1 MELERTLAEKF
12 LFSESGKYR
21 PAVRV
26 SSIGISLGVSLILLS
41 LFVVRGFKQ
50 EVEKKLNNFVG
61 TIRISNPD
69 NNYDAYALPL
79 TIREDLLTELE
90 RTSQSTF
97 PEARVEAF
105 IDQMALVKVDSSFRA
120 VMMHGLSEGYDQA
133 FYEEYLVAGR
143 LPDLHKQGE
152 LLLSNKVAQFLG
164 LNVGDDFLAYYS
176 NGDRTKV
183 RKYHIVGLIETGFD
197 TFDHSLAL
205 TSLSDLQSVN
215 DWSKHQVGG
224 LTVTLK
230 SRSGASQLYDL
241 LFDLLA
247 DRSEKYGERYA
258 MFTVE
263 ELNYNYFGWLN
274 LLDAN
279 VLLILILMI
288 AVAAMTIVTG
298 VVVLI
303 LERVRAIATL
313 KALGQRN
320 RSLQKIFWIMASH
333 ILLRGILYANA
344 IALALAFLQ
353 RQFRVISLDSS
364 QYYMSYVPISIDW
377 WVLLVTNLAV
387 FIVVFLFVLLPTR
400 IIGGINPSRTLRFD

>member
-1 MELERTLAEKF
+1 
-12 LFSESGKYR
+12 
-21 PAVRV
+21 
-26 SSIGISLGVSLILLS
+26 
-41 LFVVRGFKQ
+41 
-50 EVEKKLNNFVG
+50 
-61 TIRISNPD
+61 
-69 NNYDAYALPL
+69 
-79 TIREDLLTELE
+79 
-90 RTSQSTF
+90 
-97 PEARVEAF
+97 
-105 IDQMALVKVDSSFRA
+105 
-120 VMMHGLSEGYDQA
+120 
-133 FYEEYLVAGR
+133 
-143 LPDLHKQGE
+143 
-152 LLLSNKVAQFLG
+152 
-164 LNVGDDFLAYYS
+164 
-176 NGDRTKV
+176 
-183 RKYHIVGLIETGFD
+183 
-197 TFDHSLAL
+197 
-205 TSLSDLQSVN
+205 
-215 DWSKHQVGG
+215 
-224 LTVTLK
+224 
-230 SRSGASQLYDL
+230 
-241 LFDLLA
+241 
-247 DRSEKYGERYA
+247 

-353 RQFRVISLDSS
+353 KHFRVISLDSS